1 MRAHVAAFRKPVR
14 SCALEPSVGI
24 EPTASSLPMTC
35 STTELQGRCGRP
47 ERVAGIEPATL
58 AWKAR
63 ALPLCNTRDCP
74 WAGRDSNPRTA
85 CRTDLQSV
93 AFNHSATYPRGRK
106 LVTGRDPGVL
116 LPSNGAD
123 DRIRT
128 DDLDFTKVLLYQ
140 LSYVGDGPRTLRC
153 NRPRL
158 GSDSARGKGREFLTE
173 RAPLPRRAPP

>member
-1 MRAHVAAFRKPVR
+1 
-14 SCALEPSVGI
+14 
-24 EPTASSLPMTC
+24 
-35 STTELQGRCGRP
+35 
-47 ERVAGIEPATL
+47 VAGIEPATL

-93 AFNHSATYPRGRK
+93 AFNRSATYPRGPK

-140 LSYVGDGPRTLRC
+140 LSYVGDGPRTLDATARHPV
-153 NRPRL
+153 RIRL
-158 GSDSARGKGREFLTE
+158 GVRG
-173 RAPLPRRAPP
+173 ASSLPSEHRCPDELDLD